1 MPKSV
6 PEVAE
11 QQLSGRDRVGA
22 GVVVSRA
29 GPCAPC
35 PPLLGSGRQ
44 GRKWGEESEA
54 LAVCADLK
62 GAPKHSGM
70 EVHDILTKCLRKSKA
85 SQQ

>member
-11 QQLSGRDRVGA
+11 QQLSGRDRAGAAVGR
-22 GVVVSRA
+22 G

-44 GRKWGEESEA
+44 GRKRGEESEA